1 VSVEGQAEAATAAR
15 ETRVALVGLPGSGK
29 STVGLQLSRRLQL
42 PFVDSDRVIE
52 TRIGGSIREFFD
64 QHGEPAFRDLEEQV
78 LAELCAG
85 PSAVIATGGGAV
97 LRPANRQ
104 HLREGCHV
112 IYLRT
117 TPESVFERL
126 REDRQRPLLQVADP
140 QARLKDLFAERDPL
154 YREVAH
160 GVVDTG
166 RSRVGAVVNV
176 IAMQL
181 ELDGL
186 RPLGRGQ

>member
-1 VSVEGQAEAATAAR
+1 MSQAEPGPR
-15 ETRVALVGLPGSGK
+15 VVRVALVGLPGSGK

-52 TRIGGSIREFFD
+52 TRIGCPIRAFFD
-64 QHGEPAFRDLEEQV
+64 QHGEAAFRDLEEEV
-78 LAELCAG
+78 LEELAAG

-104 HLREGCHV
+104 RLREGCHV
-112 IYLRT
+112 IYLRSS
-117 TPESVFERL
+117 PENVFERL
-126 REDRQRPLLQVADP
+126 RDDRQRPLLQVADP
-140 QARLKDLFAERDPL
+140 QARLRDLYAERDPL

-160 GVVDTG
+160 EVIDTG

-186 RPLGRGQ
+186 PPPGGEG